1 MVAIRG
7 EESPVVVE
15 LKLSLNLNLILQAVD
30 RISLTPKIYIAVP
43 KNTPLLK
50 SRKKGVRKLLKM
62 LGLGLI
68 IVVTNQK
75 KMKID
80 VLLDPTEY
88 NPRQSRFRY
97 ERLLGEFTRRV
108 GDPNL
113 GGMSTEKGIMT
124 AYKQRAIA
132 IALLLQKKGATKA
145 PHVST
150 KLDDP

>member
-1 MVAIRG
+1 MVVIQG
-7 EESPVVVE
+7 EESLVVVE

-30 RISLTPKIYIAVP
+30 RTPLTPKIYITVP

-50 SRKKGVRKLLKM
+50 SRKKGVLKLLKM

-88 NPRQSRFRY
+88 NPRQSRSRY

-108 GDPNL
+108 GDPNF
-113 GGMSTEKGIMT
+113 
-124 AYKQRAIA
+124 
-132 IALLLQKKGATKA
+132 
-145 PHVST
+145 
-150 KLDDP
+150 

>member
-1 MVAIRG
+1 
-7 EESPVVVE
+7 
-15 LKLSLNLNLILQAVD
+15 
-30 RISLTPKIYIAVP
+30 
-43 KNTPLLK
+43 
-50 SRKKGVRKLLKM
+50 
-62 LGLGLI
+62 
-68 IVVTNQK
+68 
-75 KMKID
+75 MKID

-88 NPRQSRFRY
+88 NPRQSRSRY